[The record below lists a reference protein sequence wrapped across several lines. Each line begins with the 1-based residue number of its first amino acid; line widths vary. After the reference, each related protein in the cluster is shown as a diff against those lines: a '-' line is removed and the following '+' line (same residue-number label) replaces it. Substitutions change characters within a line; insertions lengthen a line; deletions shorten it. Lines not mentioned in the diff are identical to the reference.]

1 MPSLNDLTAGTW
13 TVDPAH
19 SELSFSVRHLM
30 VAKVRGKFSEFTGS
44 VEVGTPATDSKVIA
58 TVQLAS
64 VDTGSADRDTHL
76 KSPDFFD
83 TEKNPEM
90 TFVSTSV
97 TDGALVGDL
106 TIKGVTKPVTFD
118 VEFNGVAADPWGNT
132 KAGFEATTEINRTDW
147 DLTWNAAIEGG
158 GVLVAEKVKITLD
171 IELLKG

>member
-30 VAKVRGKFSEFTGS
+30 VAKVRGKFADFTGA
-44 VEVGTPATDSKVIA
+44 VEVGAPATDSTVTA

-132 KAGFEATTEINRTDW
+132 KAGFEAETEINRTDW
-147 DLTWNAAIEGG
+147 GLTWNAAIEGG

>member
-30 VAKVRGKFSEFTGS
+30 VAKVRGKFGEFTGS
-44 VEVGTPATDSKVIA
+44 VEVGTPATDSKVTA

-64 VDTGSADRDTHL
+64 VDTGTADRDAHL
-76 KSPDFFD
+76 RSPDFFD
-83 TEKNPEM
+83 TETNPEM

-97 TDGALVGDL
+97 TDSALVGDL

-118 VEFNGVAADPWGNT
+118 IEFNGVAADPWGNT
-132 KAGFEATTEINRTDW
+132 KAGFEAETEINRTDW
-147 DLTWNAAIEGG
+147 GLTWNAAIEGG
-158 GVLVAEKVKITLD
+158 GVLVAEKIKITLD
-171 IELLKG
+171 IELLKA

>member
-30 VAKVRGKFSEFTGS
+30 VAKVRGKFATFTGA
-44 VEVGTPATDSKVIA
+44 VEVGAPATASKVTA

-64 VDTGSADRDTHL
+64 VDTGSADRDAHL

-90 TFVSTSV
+90 AFVSTSV
-97 TDGALVGDL
+97 TDSTLVGDL

-118 VEFNGVAADPWGNT
+118 IEFNGVAADPWGNT
-132 KAGFEATTEINRTDW
+132 KAGFEAETEINRKDW

-158 GVLVAEKVKITLD
+158 GVLVGEKVKITLD
-171 IELLKG
+171 IELLKI